1 MRNMTARDKHWTGT
15 ARVLLRTRRA
25 RRDRDAG
32 AALRAVARGGRA
44 AVGLRLRGQRVLLVL
59 DPELAGEL
67 LSGHTTS
74 TAKGPALR
82 RARAMLG
89 DGLLTSEGA
98 AHDRARRL
106 VAPVFAPRRLDG
118 YAGVFARC
126 ARECTAGWA
135 DGERRDLHA
144 DMAALTLRIA
154 GQALLG
160 TDLSAQA
167 PLVRAGLDAA
177 LAEFAASSG
186 LAPGSPFGARASAG
200 RASGRVTGTGYPGAG
215 DAGTGG
221 GAAQEALHQ
230 LVDDIISQ
238 RRTMPLGDRGDAV
251 SALLAASAEPGGLT
265 TREVHDQVMTLL
277 LAGHETT
284 ASALT
289 WALYLLGRHPAAQQR
304 LQAEADALEGRSAS
318 ASDLPALP
326 YTRSVITEAIR
337 LYPPAWIIG
346 RTVTADLELG
356 GWHLPPGSVA
366 AVSPLLLHRDPHWY
380 RDPERFD
387 PGRWLGD
394 RPALPRHAYL
404 PFGTGP
410 RACIGEQF
418 AWREAVTVLATLAQ
432 SWTFRADPGFQPAL
446 SYQVTLRPAAG
457 MPMTVHARPPRSS
470 SLVPGPRHRR

>member
-1 MRNMTARDKHWTGT
+1 MGP

-25 RRDRDAG
+25 RRHRDTG
-32 AALRAVARGGRA
+32 AALRAIARGGRD

-59 DPELAGEL
+59 DPELVGEL
-67 LSGHTTS
+67 LSGHAAS
-74 TAKGPALR
+74 TVKGPGLQRTRAL
-82 RARAMLG
+82 LG

-106 VAPVFAPRRLDG
+106 VAPAFSPRRLDG

-126 ARECTAGWA
+126 AQEEAAGWA

-160 TDLSAQA
+160 TDLPAQA

-177 LAEFAASSG
+177 LAEFAATSG
-186 LAPGSPFGARASAG
+186 LALGSLGRARASTG
-200 RASGRVTGTGYPGAG
+200 RADGR
-215 DAGTGG
+215 AGTGG
-221 GAAQEALHQ
+221 EPARAALHR
-230 LVDDIISQ
+230 LVDDIVSQ
-238 RRTMPLGDRGDAV
+238 RRTALPGNRGDVV
-251 SALLAASAEPGGLT
+251 SALLAASQEPGGLT
-265 TREVHDQVMTLL
+265 PREVHDHVMTLL

-289 WALYLLGRHPAAQQR
+289 WTLYLLSRHPWAQQR
-304 LQAEADALEGRSAS
+304 VQAEADT
-318 ASDLPALP
+318 LPGQAPATAGLP
-326 YTRSVITEAIR
+326 YTRAVITEAIR

-346 RTVTADLELG
+346 RTVTADLDLG
-356 GWHLPPGSVA
+356 GWHLPPGSIA
-366 AVSPLLLHRDPHWY
+366 AASPFLLHRDSRWY
-380 RDPERFD
+380 PDPERFD

-394 RPALPRHAYL
+394 HTATPRHAYL

-418 AWREAVTVLATLAQ
+418 AWSEAVTILATLAQ
-432 SWTFRADPGFQPAL
+432 SWTFRTSPGFRASP
-446 SYQVTLRPAAG
+446 SYQVTLRPSAG
-457 MPMTVHARPPRSS
+457 MPMTVHARLR
-470 SLVPGPRHRR
+470 G